1 MYMIDEGKV
10 FTCTRLFTMSSILI
24 PVEDADTS
32 PIIFWA
38 SKLSDP
44 SGDRMVEKLLMGGC
58 RLKVSVPVLRF
69 YQ

>member
-38 SKLSDP
+38 SK
-44 SGDRMVEKLLMGGC
+44 
-58 RLKVSVPVLRF
+58 RLIHQEIEWLRN
-69 YQ
+69 Y